1 MFHDFCTEYGKSA
14 HQTCFAHVHTHT
26 HTHNP
31 HTHSTK
37 QKFGDEYFRYFGFLV
52 GIQCIINAS
61 IAKLGEVGGGERGG
75 GREGGKMDSTG
86 CPPSPLLLLS
96 FHLPLLP
103 LLLPSSP
110 FSPLPLSQ
118 CVSSETWKC
127 LCSRIV
133 CLVFCHLCTWEP
145 WCLVT
150 VHWRGSPTQHRCV
163 WGGSEKERGGGRR
176 EG

>member
-1 MFHDFCTEYGKSA
+1 MADC
-14 HQTCFAHVHTHT
+14 HVHNALNWIVCFMTSAQSMENLHIRHVSPMYT

-86 CPPSPLLLLS
+86 CPPSPSLLLS

-103 LLLPSSP
+103 LFSFLSSSP
-110 FSPLPLSQ
+110 LTVCKFRNLEVSLQPYRLFGILSFVYVGAM
-118 CVSSETWKC
+118 VSSNSSLAWITY
-127 LCSRIV
+127 
-133 CLVFCHLCTWEP
+133 
-145 WCLVT
+145 
-150 VHWRGSPTQHRCV
+150 PTQVCV
-163 WGGSEKERGGGRR
+163 GRK
-176 EG
+176 